1 MIGAIMFFFTFFLLS
16 NRADSLSI
24 GFGLRDWLFI
34 MVAINP
40 SWTPPF
46 PKTQG
51 IVTVTTTLTTVHSPG
66 HLRAVVERWGP
77 NSLYRNYPIR

>member
-46 PKTQG
+46 PKT
-51 IVTVTTTLTTVHSPG
+51 
-66 HLRAVVERWGP
+66 
-77 NSLYRNYPIR
+77 